1 MLNRIERNAFLKS
14 DLNCY
19 ITAED
24 KRLFH
29 KYYGDCRGR
38 EYILGVFEPSS
49 VSLLPMRGEG
59 DSVVRH
65 IIVSGSMNSTQT
77 ITGIMDF
84 KERYYSILEENYKDW
99 NVIFAGRNP
108 GEEIVGFCDEHS
120 DRLSLIPNP
129 PVMDEVIDRG
139 SIFLCPTNVGGGL
152 KLRLMDALRR
162 GMPVLCL
169 LYTSPSPRDT
179 R

>member
-1 MLNRIERNAFLKS
+1 
-14 DLNCY
+14 
-19 ITAED
+19 
-24 KRLFH
+24 
-29 KYYGDCRGR
+29 
-38 EYILGVFEPSS
+38 
-49 VSLLPMRGEG
+49 MRGEG

-120 DRLSLIPNP
+120 DRLSLSLIH
-129 PVMDEVIDRG
+129 I
-139 SIFLCPTNVGGGL
+139 
-152 KLRLMDALRR
+152 
-162 GMPVLCL
+162 
-169 LYTSPSPRDT
+169 
-179 R
+179 